1 MTPDE
6 KRELAISVFKFN
18 YGDKLK
24 APEPFKFT
32 ELTPEE
38 LSVPPVAIKD
48 LVQFPD
54 DPELLDSSF
63 LRIAEM
69 MERK

>member
-18 YGDKLK
+18 FGDKLK
-24 APEPFKFT
+24 APEHLKFT
-32 ELTPEE
+32 KLTPEE
-38 LSVPPVAIKD
+38 LRVPPVAIKD
-48 LVQFPD
+48 PVPFPD

-69 MERK
+69 KEKR